1 MFNDTSN
8 IWHSRY
14 PIKSSAFALQLLK
27 LDGPLLLLIS
37 IACLLGVFVLFSAS
51 NESTEILMRQL
62 IRIGVAFAALL
73 VTAQIPTDLIRRI
86 SPWGYFFGLV
96 LLSFVLF
103 LGDIGQGAQRWL
115 DIGIRFQPSEIMKLA
130 VPMMVAWYLHERK
143 LPPSG
148 KHILNIF
155 ILILIPSILIA
166 KQPDLGTS
174 ILVFTSGILIIFL
187 AGIPFRYISVLSL
200 LAIPGSLLLWEFMED
215 YQKQRVITLLNP
227 DIDPLGA
234 GYNIIQ
240 SKIAIGSGGL
250 FGKGWTNGSQVQL
263 EFLPEKST
271 DFIFA
276 VIGEEFGLLGLLC
289 ILIIYILIIARSLY
303 IASQAPD
310 LYSKLL
316 AGSISLTFFVYVF
329 VNAAMV
335 IGLIPIVGIPLPL
348 ISYGGTSM
356 VTLMIGFGI
365 LMSINANQK
374 LLST

>member
-1 MFNDTSN
+1 MFKDPKKLWQKKYTMQGNG
-8 IWHSRY
+8 Y
-14 PIKSSAFALQLLK
+14 VLQLLK
-27 LDGPLLLLIS
+27 LDGPLFLLIT
-37 IACLLGVFVLFSAS
+37 IACLLGVFVLYSAS
-51 NESTEILMRQL
+51 NESLDVLFRQL
-62 IRIGVAFAALL
+62 FRILIAFTALL
-73 VTAQIPTDLIRRI
+73 ITAQLPSDLIKRL
-86 SPWGYFFGLV
+86 SPWGYFFGLI
-96 LLSFVLF
+96 LLFLVLF
-103 LGDIGQGAQRWL
+103 LGDIGQGDQRWL
-115 DIGIRFQPSEIMKLA
+115 DLGIRFQPSEIMKLS
-130 VPMMVAWYLHERK
+130 VPMMVAWYLHEKK

-148 KHILNIF
+148 NHIF
-155 ILILIPSILIA
+155 IIFVLILIPSILIA

-174 ILVFTSGILIIFL
+174 LLVFISGILIIFL
-187 AGIPFRYISVLSL
+187 AGIPFRYIGALVLMAIPSSVL
-200 LAIPGSLLLWEFMED
+200 LWKFMQD
-215 YQKQRVITLLNP
+215 YQRQRVITLLNP
-227 DIDPLGA
+227 DSDPLGA

-276 VIGEEFGLLGLLC
+276 VIGEEFGLLGLLSLL
-289 ILIIYILIIARSLY
+289 ILYTLIIARSLY

-310 LYSKLL
+310 LYSRLL
-316 AGSISLTFFVYVF
+316 ASSISLTFFVYVF

-335 IGLIPIVGIPLPL
+335 VGLMPIVGIPLPL

-365 LMSINANQK
+365 LMSISSNRK

>member
-155 ILILIPSILIA
+155 IFILP
-166 KQPDLGTS
+166 
-174 ILVFTSGILIIFL
+174 
-187 AGIPFRYISVLSL
+187 
-200 LAIPGSLLLWEFMED
+200 
-215 YQKQRVITLLNP
+215 
-227 DIDPLGA
+227 
-234 GYNIIQ
+234 
-240 SKIAIGSGGL
+240 
-250 FGKGWTNGSQVQL
+250 
-263 EFLPEKST
+263 
-271 DFIFA
+271 
-276 VIGEEFGLLGLLC
+276 
-289 ILIIYILIIARSLY
+289 
-303 IASQAPD
+303 
-310 LYSKLL
+310 
-316 AGSISLTFFVYVF
+316 
-329 VNAAMV
+329 
-335 IGLIPIVGIPLPL
+335 
-348 ISYGGTSM
+348 
-356 VTLMIGFGI
+356 
-365 LMSINANQK
+365 
-374 LLST
+374 

>member
-200 LAIPGSLLLWEFMED
+200 LAIPGSLLLWKFMED
-215 YQKQRVITLLNP
+215 YQRQRVITLLNP